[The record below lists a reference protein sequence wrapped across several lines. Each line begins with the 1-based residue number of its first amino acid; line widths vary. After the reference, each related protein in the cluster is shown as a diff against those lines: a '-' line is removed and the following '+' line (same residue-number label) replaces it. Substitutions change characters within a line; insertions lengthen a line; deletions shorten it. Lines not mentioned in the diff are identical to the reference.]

1 MLLREAAHAYKW
13 RLNYGGVALMWRGGC
28 IIRRF
33 VLFLFLEDVHLSA
46 GSLLSI
52 IVVSSATLRKP
63 LTRMRPSQIYCWTI
77 SSRQQSLT
85 VRYVSCMLIQGEIMH
100 FCVLLSFDLFFSF
113 LFFFFLQ
120 ESWRKTAAM
129 AVQLGIPTPAFSSA
143 LAFYDG
149 YRCVL
154 VVPRV
159 YCRL

>member
-46 GSLLSI
+46 RSLLSI

-63 LTRMRPSQIYCWTI
+63 LTRMQPSLIYCWMI

-100 FCVLLSFDLFFSF
+100 FRSFDLFFF
-113 LFFFFLQ
+113 LFFFAGVMEKDSCHGSPAGYPNSSLQQCLGFL
-120 ESWRKTAAM
+120 
-129 AVQLGIPTPAFSSA
+129 
-143 LAFYDG
+143 
-149 YRCVL
+149 
-154 VVPRV
+154 
-159 YCRL
+159 